1 MTTTSNQDS
10 PAATIL
16 VIDDEASI
24 CFAFERFFGARG
36 YRVLSAG
43 TGAQGLALCRSELP
57 DILFVDVR
65 LPDADGLDLLEE
77 LHSMVPDSCI
87 IVITAYGSLNAVTRA
102 IREKAFDCLVKP
114 LDLDRALDLAEQFV
128 EARSRLASASMVEPD
143 ARQTD
148 LTTDAFPVIGES
160 AAMQGVFKAVARAAA
175 TDASVLITGE
185 TGTGKDLIA
194 QLIHQKSER
203 KLYPFVAVDCG
214 AIPETLF
221 ESEMFGHEKGSFTGA
236 IQQRKGKFELAN
248 KGTLFLDELCNL
260 PLKQQTKLLRVIQ
273 NRTIT
278 RLGGKEMIDVD
289 VRLISSCNKPI
300 TELVEHGDFKDDLYF
315 RINEF
320 HISIPPLRERKRD
333 IILLA
338 NFFRI
343 ESNNEL
349 QKDVKGFSVSAVN
362 QMMEY
367 GWQGNVRELKNVIKK
382 AVLLCDAKHIKPEH
396 LMFMGS
402 DKAMNRKKTFAD
414 KRDKPEDKKYPP
426 KSEHT
431 NTISEAVKDTK
442 RQQIKQALD
451 QTSGNKSQA
460 AKILGIS
467 RRQLYREMERYGMD

>member
-1 MTTTSNQDS
+1 MTK
-10 PAATIL
+10 IL
-16 VIDDEASI
+16 IVDDNIAMRRLLTRFLEKEGYKIDTAENGKSAI
-24 CFAFERFFGARG
+24 EKIKN
-36 YRVLSAG
+36 YKPQLVLLDY
-43 TGAQGLALCRSELP
+43 QLP
-57 DILFVDVR
+57 DKNGIEV
-65 LPDADGLDLLEE
+65 LESIKQIDE
-77 LHSMVPDSCI
+77 SI
-87 IVITAYGSLNAVTRA
+87 IVIILTAYGNVQNAVKA
-102 IREKAFDCLVKP
+102 MKVGAYDFIEKGSDRERLLLIVE
-114 LDLDRALDLAEQFV
+114 RALETL
-128 EARSRLASASMVEPD
+128 RLKDEVKSLQQKLSGQSKTELQLV
-143 ARQTD
+143 
-148 LTTDAFPVIGES
+148 GES
-160 AAMQGVFKAVARAAA
+160 PQMQKVLKQVELVAQ
-175 TDASVLITGE
+175 TNMSVYLEGE

-349 QKDVKGFSVSAVN
+349 QKDVKGFSASAVN

-402 DKAMNRKKTFAD
+402 DKAMNRKRTFVD

-426 KSEHT
+426 KSEQT

-467 RRQLYREMERYGMD
+467 RRQLYREMEKYGMD

>member
-1 MTTTSNQDS
+1 MTKILIVDDNIAMRRLLTRFLEKEGY
-10 PAATIL
+10 TIDTAENGKSAIEKIKNYKPQL
-16 VIDDEASI
+16 VLLD
-24 CFAFERFFGARG
+24 
-36 YRVLSAG
+36 Y
-43 TGAQGLALCRSELP
+43 QLP
-57 DILFVDVR
+57 DKNGIEV
-65 LPDADGLDLLEE
+65 LESIKQIDE
-77 LHSMVPDSCI
+77 SI
-87 IVITAYGSLNAVTRA
+87 IVIILTAYGNVQNAVKA
-102 IREKAFDCLVKP
+102 MKVGAYDFIEKGSDRERLLLIVE
-114 LDLDRALDLAEQFV
+114 RALETL
-128 EARSRLASASMVEPD
+128 RLKDEVKSLQQKLSGQSKTELQLV
-143 ARQTD
+143 
-148 LTTDAFPVIGES
+148 GES
-160 AAMQGVFKAVARAAA
+160 PQMQKVLKQVELVAQ
-175 TDASVLITGE
+175 TNMSVYLEGE

-349 QKDVKGFSVSAVN
+349 QKDVKGFSASAVN

-402 DKAMNRKKTFAD
+402 DKAMNRKRTFAD

-426 KSEHT
+426 KSEQT